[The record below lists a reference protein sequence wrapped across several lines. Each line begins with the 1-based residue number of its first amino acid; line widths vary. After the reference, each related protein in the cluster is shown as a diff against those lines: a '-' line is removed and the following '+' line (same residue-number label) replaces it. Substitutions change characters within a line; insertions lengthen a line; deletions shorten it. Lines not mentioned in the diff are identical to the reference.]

1 MSESTHA
8 PDGEPEPP
16 AFYDPRKESE
26 SSFWRLKKA
35 ADASRDNRL
44 KRVMAQ
50 EGESISLTLGRVFY
64 GVICIIFD
72 ALILVELPIL
82 MGRTAVAWTLY
93 IVLLVLIVRVQ
104 YDYYQKWFSVDIS
117 QIEFDQE

>member
-1 MSESTHA
+1 M
-8 PDGEPEPP
+8 
-16 AFYDPRKESE
+16 
-26 SSFWRLKKA
+26 
-35 ADASRDNRL
+35 
-44 KRVMAQ
+44 
-50 EGESISLTLGRVFY
+50 SLTLGRVFF